1 MPGFEKRQDSSW
13 GPLPAPGFS
22 HLPNFEQTLETEAA
36 QPLSFHKGFF
46 VFFDL

>member
-13 GPLPAPGFS
+13 GPLPAPGLP
-22 HLPNFEQTLETEAA
+22 HLPSFEQTLETEAA
-36 QPLSFHKGFF
+36 QPPRFQEGFG